1 MDDFIYNVHFF
12 YRNTAFVTCC
22 LRKLLN
28 QQRNPCHDKQLHKR
42 ARIPSDR
49 IIKKGKKKEKKNN
62 LMNFQYKFVAVTK
75 HAGGIQRRS
84 CIVSTVGASHVR
96 YFGFV

>member
-49 IIKKGKKKEKKNN
+49 IIKKGKKKEKKR
-62 LMNFQYKFVAVTK
+62 
-75 HAGGIQRRS
+75 I
-84 CIVSTVGASHVR
+84 
-96 YFGFV
+96 